1 MKVPKQI
8 AAIVLAGLLAACGD
22 PTEIDLMKDTHIDG
36 CDTATVGS
44 MLISYFPSTNWTS
57 YQGDTE
63 TTFTIYGSGEFLLNG
78 STRLAKLEFSYD
90 GEANQ
95 TTLIGGTFNDLDQA
109 MPTLTALIDNMCV
122 DASD

>member
-1 MKVPKQI
+1 MKAPKKM
-8 AAIVLAGLLAACGD
+8 APMVLAGLLAACGD

-44 MLISYFPSTNWTS
+44 MLLSYFPTTDWTS

-78 STRLAKLEFSYD
+78 MTRVANLEFSYD
-90 GEANQ
+90 SEANEYAVWAGVVVVVFP
-95 TTLIGGTFNDLDQA
+95 LVFGFE
-109 MPTLTALIDNMCV
+109 
-122 DASD
+122 